1 MVVRRPRLAFET
13 NRNGGQMDVCGVGAN
28 GTGSVKLAGTPADGS
43 IRLVA
48 PATKIAY
55 TVESGGQRQIWVM
68 NADGSQQTQL
78 TSAANFSENPNW
90 SPDGRRIVFDS
101 DRAEQGN
108 LDIYSMNAD
117 GSDVQQLTDSPALD
131 AVPAYSPN
139 GTRSSSRATAPA
151 ATRAGCS

>member
-1 MVVRRPRLAFET
+1 
-13 NRNGGQMDVCGVGAN
+13 
-28 GTGSVKLAGTPADGS
+28 
-43 IRLVA
+43 
-48 PATKIAY
+48 
-55 TVESGGQRQIWVM
+55 M

-78 TSAANFSENPNW
+78 TTAAKFSENPNW

-117 GSDVQQLTDSPALD
+117 GSDVQRLTDSPALD

-139 GTRSSSRATAPA
+139 GTQIVFSSDRSGRDTRRSS
-151 ATRAGCS
+151 